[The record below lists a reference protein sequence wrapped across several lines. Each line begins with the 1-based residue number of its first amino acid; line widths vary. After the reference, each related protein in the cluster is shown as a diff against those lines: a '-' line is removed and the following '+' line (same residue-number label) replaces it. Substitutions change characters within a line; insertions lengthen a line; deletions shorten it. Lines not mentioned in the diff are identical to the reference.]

1 MLSPRSHRIIEAF
14 AEAALDVPGGKFT
27 HSVSQVKLAE
37 RVDQQLAIVSR
48 DSRYLFLF
56 ILYSLE
62 WLSPLYRLNGH
73 RFTRMSL
80 EMRARLVES
89 WRGAHWSV
97 RRMVRR
103 YLEAIIISNYY
114 AIPAVAAQCG
124 YTPKFQPPRPA
135 PVLPADKVEYAPE
148 GDRNEVVDVC
158 IVGSGAGGA
167 VAAHTLAKMGY
178 NVLILEEGG
187 SYTTKDYSADVMATM
202 RKMYRYAGMVHTVG
216 YPAVLTPVGRCV
228 GGTTEIN
235 SGTCFRTPDKI
246 FDQWVRKYGLANWT
260 PDRMRSHFEEV
271 EQMLHVAPASS
282 EVLGPNS
289 RLFAEGARKLGLT
302 AKPLVRNAPDCK
314 GSGVCVFG
322 CPTNAKQSMALTY
335 IPAALEAGAR
345 LYAGTQVSH
354 VEFRHGHATGV
365 VAHFCDP
372 ETGKRRGKLTVEAK
386 IVILA
391 CGTFHTPVV
400 LRRSRVPDPSH
411 LIGRHLTLHPA
422 TKALAMFP
430 DEVKGWNEIPQGMV
444 VEDLAAEGIV
454 FEGIFLPPAFTASSF
469 LLNGPSHREVMER
482 YNHLACFGLM
492 VSDTS
497 SGRILRM
504 PNGHALAMYN
514 LNKTD
519 VQRFVRGIG
528 MLAEIFFAAGATKV
542 FPGLHNLPVLTR
554 EEGAAPIYA
563 AKIHAKDLELQAFHP
578 LGSCRMGADPH
589 ESVIDPHCR
598 FYGFDNLYITDG
610 SVFPTSLGV
619 NPQMTI
625 MAAAHKIAGY
635 IGRECL

>member
-14 AEAALDVPGGKFT
+14 AEAVLDVPGGKFT
-27 HSVSQVKLAE
+27 HSVTQVKLAE
-37 RVDQQLAIVSR
+37 RVDQQLAMVSR
-48 DSRYLFLF
+48 DSRILFLI
-56 ILYSLE
+56 ILYGLE
-62 WLSPLYRLNGH
+62 WLAPFYVLNGR

-80 EMRARLVES
+80 AMRRRLVES
-89 WRGAHWSV
+89 WQRAHWSV
-97 RRMVRR
+97 RRIMRR
-103 YLEAIIISNYY
+103 YLEALVISNYY
-114 AIPAVAAQCG
+114 AIPEVAAQCG

-135 PVLPADKVEYAPE
+135 PTLRADHVDFAPS
-148 GDRNEVVDVC
+148 GDRSEVVDVC

-178 NVLILEEGG
+178 NVLMIEEGAHF
-187 SYTTKDYSADVMATM
+187 SVKDFGQDAATM
-202 RKMYRYAGMVHTVG
+202 TRKMYRYAGMVHTVG
-216 YPAVLTPVGRCV
+216 YPAVLVPVGRCV

-235 SGTCFRTPDKI
+235 SGTCFRTPEKV
-246 FDQWVRKYGLANWT
+246 FARWVREYGLSNWT
-260 PDRMRSHFEEV
+260 PDRMLKHFEEV
-271 EQMLHVAPASS
+271 EQMLHVAPAAQ

-289 RLFAEGARKLGLT
+289 RIFAEGAAKLGLT
-302 AKPLVRNAPDCK
+302 AKPLVRNVSDCR

-345 LYAGTQVSH
+345 LYAATQVSH

-365 VAHFCDP
+365 VAYFTDP

-391 CGTFHTPVV
+391 CGTFHSPVV
-400 LRRSRVPDPSH
+400 LRRSGVPDPSH

-422 TKALAMFP
+422 TKMLAMFP
-430 DEVKGWNEIPQGMV
+430 QEIKGWNEVPQGMYV
-444 VEDLAAEGIV
+444 DDLAAEGIV

-469 LLNGPSHREVMER
+469 LLNGPAHREVMER
-482 YNHLACFGLM
+482 FNHLASFGMM

-504 PNGHALAMYN
+504 PNGHALALYN

-519 VQRFVRGIG
+519 VQRFTRGIT

-554 EEGAAPIYA
+554 EQGAAVIRET
-563 AKIHAKDLELQAFHP
+563 KIHAKDLELQAFHP
-578 LGSCRMGADPH
+578 LGTCRMGADPH
-589 ESVIDPHCR
+589 ESVVDPHCR
-598 FYGFDNLYITDG
+598 FYGFDNLYVTDG
-610 SVFPTSLGV
+610 SIFPTSLGV
-619 NPQMTI
+619 NPQLTI